1 MPESIL
7 ILQEH
12 QSEPDCAAI
21 ELARAGY
28 RVVSVPTLAVAIAWL
43 RVNDPAL
50 IVAPVHLIDDDIFEL
65 LRFVRGDFQLRF
77 TKILLCCLMPSPFTT
92 GMSRTISSAAKAM
105 GANAVFIG
113 EGGKVFDRSAFWLAV
128 GPLLPGAF
136 LPGSSSLAG
145 EPAESFSDR
154 FLAQEQTFPPGE

>member
-1 MPESIL
+1 MPDSIL

-128 GPLLPGAF
+128 GPLLPEAF
-136 LPGSSSLAG
+136 EPGSFFVGSEAS
-145 EPAESFSDR
+145 ESFFESYR
-154 FLAQEQTFPPGE
+154 AQEQTFPPGE

>member
-1 MPESIL
+1 MN
-7 ILQEH
+7 
-12 QSEPDCAAI
+12 
-21 ELARAGY
+21 Y
-28 RVVSVPTLAVAIAWL
+28 
-43 RVNDPAL
+43 PAL
-50 IVAPVHLIDDDIFEL
+50 IIAPVQLIDDVIFEL
-65 LRFVRGDFQLRF
+65 SRFVRGDFQLRF

-145 EPAESFSDR
+145 E
-154 FLAQEQTFPPGE
+154 